1 MYYNKITKT
10 FTLDILDY
18 FILSA
23 FLGSLL
29 ASYVKKI
36 KHFSSDEKN
45 EPTSDQSKIEKIA
58 NFNRGGQLEIIPINK
73 KRFMMAQRIKNVI
86 ERLASFIRQRELKNG
101 FGKLFFTAFRLVL
114 EMVLSRSQIAINYVL
129 LSEGVNAPVTILTCT
144 LGGVAGF
151 TASWFIAGITI
162 LTPSVLMSIL
172 LLKSFY
178 QQIINIRN
186 YLLVRKIV
194 MENAELKQ
202 NIGTFFMKGEDAK
215 NTILE
220 MKRIELDK
228 DRLPEF
234 DFDSDQTFEQ
244 LIKSK
249 MKDELGLIENP
260 TQKQLKKIIHNK
272 KRRKKSKTVY
282 FKDFIK
288 KTTESSDENDILEA
302 EIVKKIIKIKTENEQ
317 L

>member
-10 FTLDILDY
+10 LTLDILDY

-215 NTILE
+215 NPAPI
-220 MKRIELDK
+220 
-228 DRLPEF
+228 
-234 DFDSDQTFEQ
+234 
-244 LIKSK
+244 
-249 MKDELGLIENP
+249 
-260 TQKQLKKIIHNK
+260 
-272 KRRKKSKTVY
+272 
-282 FKDFIK
+282 
-288 KTTESSDENDILEA
+288 
-302 EIVKKIIKIKTENEQ
+302 
-317 L
+317 